1 MTYLEAFGSHSRP
14 PRRPRPFPCCALP
27 VLCLAAALAWSC
39 GGNGGGDE
47 DAETDGQDAI
57 DAVDGADAADP
68 DAPDLQDWTIDDA
81 GQEPDGPT
89 GGCFAPGEVPPS
101 VEPNGFAMPDL
112 EAERTAYRNFG
123 WTWDPAAEPDHPAE
137 PDYSVEDPDIHGDTE
152 GDDLW
157 SYLMMYLRTGQ
168 EGYQDRAAAWA
179 RYFKEDYRSC
189 VGGEYASFCYD
200 HDAFG
205 ACHLWGWGLIS
216 WHQVTGDA
224 DALTEAENLGAVV
237 ETLWGSETT
246 FGCLPSSACTTYG
259 LRQAGRHLLFITRLA
274 EVTGDGR
281 WAALRDQMID
291 LLMAS
296 EDWDETYG
304 MYFLGEWSTDEHLG
318 AGAYAAGAR
327 IQSAFQIGVFTEA
340 LDHAYRVT
348 GRQDLRDRLVAMA
361 GFVDRYGLDPDYQ
374 YTASTFG
381 IVSGEIYHSYAAEDP
396 VEFWDPVYT
405 TSLVNTLMRGYRY
418 TCDAHYY
425 ERAAYFFER
434 GNKGI
439 YGEPTER
446 AAPDGVVHH
455 FVDSIFSSASGYFY
469 LDYNKGELQYTYLL
483 FEPVE

>member
-1 MTYLEAFGSHSRP
+1 MKEPERDCSHRLDPQGPGPLGP
-14 PRRPRPFPCCALP
+14 PSL
-27 VLCLAAALAWSC
+27 VILCLSAFLAWQCDGS
-39 GGNGGGDE
+39 GGNEE
-47 DAETDGQDAI
+47 DAATDGPDTA
-57 DAVDGADAADP
+57 DTADASDP
-68 DAPDLQDWTIDDA
+68 VAPDSMDWTIDDA
-81 GQEPDGPT
+81 GHEPDGPT
-89 GGCFAPGEVPPS
+89 GGCFAPGEVPPT
-101 VEPNGFAMPDL
+101 VEPAGFAMPDL
-112 EAERTAYRNFG
+112 EAERAAYSRFG
-123 WTWDPAAEPDHPAE
+123 WTWDPGAEPDHPAE
-137 PDYSVEDPDIHGDTE
+137 PGYVVEDPDIHGDTE

-168 EGYQDRAAAWA
+168 EGYHDRAAAWA
-179 RYFKEDYRSC
+179 RYFKEDYRNC

-216 WHQVTGDA
+216 WYLVTDDT
-224 DALTEAENLGAVV
+224 DALGEAENLGAVV
-237 ETLWGSETT
+237 EALWGPDTT

-274 EVTGDGR
+274 EVTGNTR
-281 WAALRDQMID
+281 WATLRDLMID
-291 LLMAS
+291 LVMAS

-340 LDHAYRVT
+340 LDHAYRAT
-348 GRQDLRDRLVAMA
+348 GRQELRDRLVAMA
-361 GFVDRYGLDPDYQ
+361 GFVDQYGLDPEYQ

-381 IVSGEIYHSYAAEDP
+381 IVDGEIYHSYSAEEP

-418 TCDAHYY
+418 TCDDHFY
-425 ERAAYFFER
+425 ERAVYFFDR

-439 YGEPTER
+439 YGEPMER
-446 AAPDGVVHH
+446 AAPDGEVHH
-455 FVDSIFSSASGYFY
+455 FVDSNYASASGYFY